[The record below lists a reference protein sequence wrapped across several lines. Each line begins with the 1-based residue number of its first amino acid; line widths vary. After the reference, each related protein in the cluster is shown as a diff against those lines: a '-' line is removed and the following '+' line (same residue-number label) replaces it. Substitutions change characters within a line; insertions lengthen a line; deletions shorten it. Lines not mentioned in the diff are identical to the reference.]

1 MCHPALHWFID
12 WYTMPMPSYA
22 YALWLYSFST
32 TCSFLLQLTFS
43 TGKCATLHFT
53 GCTRFSLTGA
63 LSRGIHNYF
72 LLVEIL
78 IHPAIKLPLGNFRM
92 TGVFCLAPEYF
103 AVQAASSFWLP
114 FRAKQCPSILME
126 NYLCW
131 ISMEKSTLIGKSPV
145 WKWWDEISERREPP
159 TSSSLPSWE
168 SSLLAEHRLQYQIT
182 SAHHLTQ

>member
-43 TGKCATLHFT
+43 TGKCATLDFT

-78 IHPAIKLPLGNFRM
+78 IHPAIKLLLDKFRM
-92 TGVFCLAPEYF
+92 TELFCLAPEYF

-114 FRAKQCPSILME
+114 FRAKQCPSILIE
-126 NYLCW
+126 NYRYDTFIERSCERLNIARRQQMNVEITAKIKRLICCDGHYPSTTRRTTFNYIDW
-131 ISMEKSTLIGKSPV
+131 IYHFS
-145 WKWWDEISERREPP
+145 
-159 TSSSLPSWE
+159 
-168 SSLLAEHRLQYQIT
+168 
-182 SAHHLTQ
+182 